1 MCQMRRNEAE
11 SASEKVL
18 DAKNDDE
25 GVLEVRRGVIM
36 KQMMPYTL
44 AQNKEK
50 MQAARITACILRD
63 FKV

>member
-1 MCQMRRNEAE
+1 
-11 SASEKVL
+11 
-18 DAKNDDE
+18 
-25 GVLEVRRGVIM
+25 M